1 MCFKKITVEDL
12 LQTQIVFRKQFSYK
26 LEPLYMHFQE
36 LYYKTKFS
44 NESIKINNNANIFI
58 PLTKNIKTNLF
69 SFYGGPIEFFSDTDI
84 SVSDYE
90 KIKNFL
96 IILMVK
102 NFLNLK

>member
-12 LQTQIVFRKQFSYK
+12 LQTQIVFRKHFSYK
-26 LEPLYMHFQE
+26 LDPLYMHFQE

-44 NESIKINNNANIFI
+44 NESIKINNDANILI

-69 SFYGGPIEFFSDTDI
+69 SFYGVPIEFFSNTNI

-96 IILMVK
+96 
-102 NFLNLK
+102 NLK